1 MGNKPIS
8 TTVPQNLPSLVGQ
21 LETRLFP
28 AIKTIANAQM
38 LPINEIKPPIKTLF
52 ISNPPYLLHANYFEL
67 TTFSYYHPLLQ
78 IASRSNKNP
87 VFSIHKLFFLIVPH
101 VLLSCFSRA
110 ALMTPCFLSSAALQ
124 RLLRR
129 RSSRRVNERV
139 AALPETGPST
149 ANAVAYE
156 WTAKQRKYEHKQ
168 SFRLFRMSRPRR
180 PGVGQLCNAALD
192 NQQYTFGGGAKKPPF
207 ARLGSKNPAS

>member
-1 MGNKPIS
+1 MTERTNMGIKPIS

-28 AIKTIANAQM
+28 AINTIANAQM

-52 ISNPPYLLHANYFEL
+52 ISISPYLLHAHYFEL

-87 VFSIHKLFFLIVPH
+87 VFSIHKLFILIEPH

-110 ALMTPCFLSSAALQ
+110 ALMTPCCFLSCAALQ

-129 RSSRRVNERV
+129 RASRRANE
-139 AALPETGPST
+139 PSAQT
-149 ANAVAYE
+149 RRR
-156 WTAKQRKYEHKQ
+156 TTLQRCMGQPTVH
-168 SFRLFRMSRPRR
+168 FRSAE
-180 PGVGQLCNAALD
+180 Q
-192 NQQYTFGGGAKKPPF
+192 
-207 ARLGSKNPAS
+207 KNPAS